1 MDRFDSWRQDKVG
14 FNGWHWVVVVVVVV
28 VQQPCGKLQRTHY
41 SI

>member
-14 FNGWHWVVVVVVVV
+14 FNGWHWIVVVVVVV